1 MTARIL
7 DEAMAEVGGKH
18 WRCDML
24 PNPRRL
30 LNIDD
35 QSLGLKAFL
44 DGACRKLGGVKSVA
58 VLFDAYLGIPE
69 FGGLAGVLDAVAQQ
83 RFDALPDPLKV
94 PGNSLPPD
102 AKMDIIINNLQDGRL
117 DVLKVIYFQ
126 SPLPTRLASGYTAG
140 QPFTPLFRNGP
151 WAVKKAIQSLMDKM
165 KGTQVRWWVVTK
177 QQSQPLQRSASSSWS
192 TTDESLLAGIEYINN
207 HTPDCDSK
215 NEQTF
220 WILSNTRED
229 ADTPISGWPEA
240 KVRMMA
246 QNKSRGVSGAQ
257 PQHEFPLTTWSLKP
271 ILSESILPLV
281 YPLLTSFGVFM
292 LGWPGV
298 GKTPLML
305 VMAMAIGRHHAQKL
319 GLSAPAGWRRA
330 RSLDN
335 FRHRFPQIQE
345 CLFLDDPSRDRLDIS
360 DLKSFMTVEED
371 QTCSGR
377 YNDVKLIKNGM
388 RGYASNDLDD
398 ADEPVKDGA
407 VDITPDEFFKLLR
420 KSFPGDRRSDVLA
433 VLKRSVVWVFGK
445 YALYLRLPTQSPS
458 GVIHR
463 ITWEAV
469 HTDVLSERDKP
480 LYGKYKQGECEYGA
494 TYEEDVSKEQGV
506 INQGMDRL
514 REFDRP
520 EQYIDFCN
528 AEISSKLLLAR
539 SLPVAPGML
548 QLPDSPEDDLDTTF
562 SAHRDE
568 KGVAVFPKP
577 LDVGSQRKNSRF
589 KSPFKI
595 PTKRHRSKAPAS
607 MPEDLPQ
614 PNSAGAGEG
623 HDATAV
629 DEYQADEEEAAR
641 LHGDEYKKVKYVRVS
656 RDVPAAGVRGD
667 RASWK
672 RTLKE
677 ILSASDKKIIQKL
690 QQEVEYK
697 AAIINGKSI
706 LWEQW
711 SGILARG
718 KPSTLVLSRLNP
730 ALTVKRAPGPGAIRK
745 IDWTPLAERHLK
757 NTRVMLHT
765 DAAKSYKAKISGV
778 YHDAVIHCKK
788 LVTQRNGK
796 RVWKAPQYVKVVN
809 HTMRDGTKLKVKA
822 GTQHIDRA
830 WRFIKDRLKRNQKV
844 RAGTRQLRAQ
854 IRSAQYEYWLRGQ
867 DLWLKT
873 GELIRQAM
881 AAFVQK

>member
-1 MTARIL
+1 M
-7 DEAMAEVGGKH
+7 
-18 WRCDML
+18 
-24 PNPRRL
+24 
-30 LNIDD
+30 
-35 QSLGLKAFL
+35 
-44 DGACRKLGGVKSVA
+44 
-58 VLFDAYLGIPE
+58 
-69 FGGLAGVLDAVAQQ
+69 LDAVAQQ

-207 HTPDCDSK
+207 HAPDCDSK

-305 VMAMAIGRHHAQKL
+305 VMAMAIGRHHTQKL

-335 FRHRFPQIQE
+335 FQHRFPQIQE

-407 VDITPDEFFKLLR
+407 VDITPDEFFSLEIV
-420 KSFPGDRRSDVLA
+420 DRMCS
-433 VLKRSVVWVFGK
+433 
-445 YALYLRLPTQSPS
+445 LY
-458 GVIHR
+458 
-463 ITWEAV
+463 
-469 HTDVLSERDKP
+469 
-480 LYGKYKQGECEYGA
+480 
-494 TYEEDVSKEQGV
+494 
-506 INQGMDRL
+506 
-514 REFDRP
+514 
-520 EQYIDFCN
+520 
-528 AEISSKLLLAR
+528 
-539 SLPVAPGML
+539 
-548 QLPDSPEDDLDTTF
+548 
-562 SAHRDE
+562 
-568 KGVAVFPKP
+568 
-577 LDVGSQRKNSRF
+577 
-589 KSPFKI
+589 
-595 PTKRHRSKAPAS
+595 
-607 MPEDLPQ
+607 
-614 PNSAGAGEG
+614 
-623 HDATAV
+623 
-629 DEYQADEEEAAR
+629 
-641 LHGDEYKKVKYVRVS
+641 
-656 RDVPAAGVRGD
+656 
-667 RASWK
+667 
-672 RTLKE
+672 
-677 ILSASDKKIIQKL
+677 
-690 QQEVEYK
+690 
-697 AAIINGKSI
+697 
-706 LWEQW
+706 
-711 SGILARG
+711 
-718 KPSTLVLSRLNP
+718 
-730 ALTVKRAPGPGAIRK
+730 
-745 IDWTPLAERHLK
+745 
-757 NTRVMLHT
+757 
-765 DAAKSYKAKISGV
+765 
-778 YHDAVIHCKK
+778 
-788 LVTQRNGK
+788 
-796 RVWKAPQYVKVVN
+796 
-809 HTMRDGTKLKVKA
+809 
-822 GTQHIDRA
+822 
-830 WRFIKDRLKRNQKV
+830 
-844 RAGTRQLRAQ
+844 
-854 IRSAQYEYWLRGQ
+854 
-867 DLWLKT
+867 
-873 GELIRQAM
+873 
-881 AAFVQK
+881 